1 MPSAVRLRQRPRWLS
16 SGEGTIK
23 SRPSDSYA
31 AKKAALEDAEV
42 RLSLDL
48 MEEAMVAEPDNWAH
62 RKQVGDVIWDTSQP
76 GLALASSIENDEI
89 VFLTF
94 VDLFLA

>member
-1 MPSAVRLRQRPRWLS
+1 VPSAVKLRPRPRWLS

-23 SRPSDSYA
+23 SRPSKPYA
-31 AKKAALEDAEV
+31 AKKAALEDDEV
-42 RLSLDL
+42 RLSLEL

-62 RKQVGDVIWDTSQP
+62 RKQVGDVIWDTSEP
-76 GLALASSIENDEI
+76 GLALASTIDNDEI

-94 VDLFLA
+94 IDLFGA